1 MRAENDSLFKIRPA
15 RPEEADALSVL
26 ALRSKAHWGY
36 DADFMDRCR
45 EPLRVTP
52 AMIAAG
58 QVMVAEA
65 QGVARGVMALAA
77 DDGVLEI
84 KLLFIAP
91 EAIGTGVGR
100 ALWAEAQ
107 RRAHAGGHSAM
118 LVVSDPFAEGF
129 YLKMGA
135 TRVGVRASEVD
146 AERKLPLMRF
156 EL

>member
-1 MRAENDSLFKIRPA
+1 LLKIRPA
-15 RPEEADALSVL
+15 RVDEAEPLSDL

-36 DADFMDRCR
+36 DTDFMERCR

-52 AMIAAG
+52 AMIDSG
-58 QVMVAEA
+58 QVLVAEA

-77 DDGVLEI
+77 DDGVFEV

-107 RRAHAGGHSAM
+107 RRARAGGYNAL

-135 TRVGVRASEVD
+135 VRIGVRASEVD
-146 AERKLPLMRF
+146 AARKLPLMRY
-156 EL
+156 ELESARPT